1 MLKQKALLV
10 IGYPLAVVM
19 AVSLRWPTMN
29 FPLSEAFAFRQMQT
43 TLMIREYM
51 EGGLFQLSP
60 LPLLGPPWQVPLE
73 FPLFQW
79 IAAIGGN
86 LSGASPQ
93 IAGRMTALF
102 FFLVSAALVA
112 VLATRMFSQ
121 LAGFI
126 GFILFLFLPF
136 GWQWGNAPLIEFLA
150 TAAVLLSVLLVMWWV
165 ERRSWWLIVVL
176 SLSISVLFLV
186 KITTAVVWVVPIL
199 LVALVWQNS
208 GVGWKRESLR
218 RWPLVIALG
227 VAGVAG
233 LTWTRFSDGYKSDN
247 QFTEFLT
254 SDSLTSWTFGSVD
267 QRIDTANWSIIS
279 QYGDSIYGAL
289 LVFFVLMIVATAFW
303 RCKLITI
310 GFASTLLIGPL
321 VFINLYYMHGY
332 YLAAVY
338 PAVVLV
344 MAAGIAGAMKY
355 VSVDSARSA
364 VAGLS
369 VFALLSLAWLS
380 PEGQLVSQRSTVG
393 LYQFPLA
400 SELAENTPIRAGII
414 TVGCDW
420 DPAYFYLS
428 GRKGLMLSGRNA
440 DETIPAE
447 WIGPEL
453 QFVATCA
460 EGIDPRAATGL
471 VQPMLQVSP
480 NIWQIVQ

>member
-1 MLKQKALLV
+1 MIHYQGRGEAYTGQPELLWLVVLGMQADYSWPMRKQEAMLA
-10 IGYPLAVVM
+10 IGYSAAVTV
-19 AVSLRWPTMN
+19 AVLFRWPIMN

-112 VLATRMFSQ
+112 VLATRLFSQ
-121 LAGFI
+121 LAGSI

-186 KITTAVVWVVPIL
+186 KITTALVWVVPIL

-267 QRIDTANWSIIS
+267 QRIDTANWSMIS

-289 LVFFVLMIVATAFW
+289 LVFLF
-303 RCKLITI
+303 
-310 GFASTLLIGPL
+310 
-321 VFINLYYMHGY
+321 
-332 YLAAVY
+332 
-338 PAVVLV
+338 
-344 MAAGIAGAMKY
+344 
-355 VSVDSARSA
+355 
-364 VAGLS
+364 
-369 VFALLSLAWLS
+369 
-380 PEGQLVSQRSTVG
+380 
-393 LYQFPLA
+393 
-400 SELAENTPIRAGII
+400 
-414 TVGCDW
+414 
-420 DPAYFYLS
+420 
-428 GRKGLMLSGRNA
+428 
-440 DETIPAE
+440 
-447 WIGPEL
+447 
-453 QFVATCA
+453 
-460 EGIDPRAATGL
+460 
-471 VQPMLQVSP
+471 
-480 NIWQIVQ
+480 